1 MESNTKVTASHL
13 KRDALLYVR
22 QSSMRQ
28 VVEHTES
35 AARQYALK
43 KRATGLGWTEQQ
55 VIIIDDDQ
63 GVSGASVAG
72 RGGFQR
78 LMTEVSMGRAG
89 IVIGLEVSRLAR
101 NSADW
106 HRLLEICAL
115 TDTLILDEEGIYH
128 PSQFNDRLLLGLK
141 GAMSEA
147 ELHIIK
153 ARLRGGVLNKA
164 KRGELATQLPVGFTY
179 DDQQRVIFDPDQQ
192 VQQAVRAVFDTF
204 RRVGSA
210 FGVVGAF
217 REQGLQFPT
226 HSSASGKQA
235 ELQWGDLV
243 HERVVRLLRNPRYAG
258 AYFFGRTRYQ
268 KFPDSKRGRSSRLP
282 REEWHTLIPD
292 AHPGYI
298 TWQEHEENLR
308 RLQENAVIHGVSQRG
323 PVREG
328 LALLQGLMICGF
340 CGGRMSV
347 AYHQSKRGIEPDYV
361 CPGRSE
367 ADRAERGYCYRVAG
381 GGIDKAI
388 SDLLVA
394 TVSPLALEVALTVQQ
409 ELQARWQEA
418 DRLRHMQVDRA
429 RYEVDLAR
437 RRFLR
442 VDPDNRLVAS
452 SLEAD
457 WNQKLRKLAE
467 AEQNY
472 ERQSLADQSQIS
484 NDQRTQVLALA
495 TDFKQLWND
504 PKTPVRERKRMAR
517 LLIED
522 VTVRK
527 EEQLLLQIRFRGGKT
542 TTLTIP
548 RPLNYCQARK
558 QNPDLISEMD
568 RLLDDYNYEDVA
580 RILNEKG
587 FKTGGGLPLTRLAI
601 SYIRIKYELK
611 SRFDRLRARGL
622 MTLAE
627 ICQKLDISVETV
639 YRHQQL
645 GILRGHS
652 YDGQNRCLY
661 EDPGL
666 NYRNKGT
673 RLTSGRIYEE
683 VQCEA

>member
-13 KRDALLYVR
+13 KRDALLYIR

-226 HSSASGKQA
+226 HSSTRGKQA

-418 DRLRHMQVDRA
+418 DRLRHMQVDCA

-484 NDQRTQVLALA
+484 NDQRTHVLALA
-495 TDFKQLWND
+495 TDFKRLWND

-580 RILNEKG
+580 RILNEQG
-587 FKTGGGLPLTRLAI
+587 FKTGGGLPLTALAV
-601 SYIRIKYELK
+601 SYIRIGYELK
-611 SRFDRLRARGL
+611 SRFGAPGEFAGCRAPRPEDL
-622 MTLAE
+622 PI
-627 ICQKLDISVETV
+627 ICRKSFQPIMSNDKHVAA
-639 YRHQQL
+639 
-645 GILRGHS
+645 
-652 YDGQNRCLY
+652 QNDFSSKSGTFC
-661 EDPGL
+661 
-666 NYRNKGT
+666 T
-673 RLTSGRIYEE
+673 RLMSILST
-683 VQCEA
+683 